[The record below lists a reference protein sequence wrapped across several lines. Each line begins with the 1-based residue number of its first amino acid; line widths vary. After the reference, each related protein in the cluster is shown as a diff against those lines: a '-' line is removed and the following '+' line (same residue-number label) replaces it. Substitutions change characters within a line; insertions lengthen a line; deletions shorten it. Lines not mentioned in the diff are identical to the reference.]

1 MVYIYGAFQNL
12 ARSDRDQV
20 SKLYT
25 HLAAFTAV
33 VPLLLKSL
41 YANQWV
47 EMHPLYGHHQ
57 ALFLFLKSNEENQ
70 RVSLLILII

>member
-1 MVYIYGAFQNL
+1 ME
-12 ARSDRDQV
+12 QV
-20 SKLYT
+20 SKFKLYT
-25 HLAAFTAV
+25 HLAAFTTV

-41 YANQWV
+41 YATQWL

-57 ALFLFLKSNEENQ
+57 ALFLFLKSNAKSEENQ